1 MIMVLD
7 NSKVILSRLDSI
19 KEELDYIKE
28 NMVEKEQIMSE
39 VEFEAY
45 ARSLN
50 KSNLVS
56 LNDTKKI
63 LGL

>member
-1 MIMVLD
+1 MVLED
-7 NSKVILSRLDSI
+7 NSKIILSRLDLI

-39 VEFEAY
+39 IEFQAY
-45 ARSLN
+45 QKSLN